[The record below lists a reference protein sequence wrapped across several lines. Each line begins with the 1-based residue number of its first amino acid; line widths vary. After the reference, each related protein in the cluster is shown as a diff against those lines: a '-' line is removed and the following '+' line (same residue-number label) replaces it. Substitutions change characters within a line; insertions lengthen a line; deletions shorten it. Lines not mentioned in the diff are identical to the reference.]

1 MVLCETDELT
11 PALFDMG
18 ENVVPFQTRQ
28 ARAEAIPPAP
38 QTTQI
43 GTESYQEAKE
53 QLVSSFTVQY
63 LTQRLR
69 ESGGNIT
76 RAAELSGM
84 LRPNFKKLMKKFGVE
99 VDDSTEQRVQ
109 G

>member
-11 PALFDMG
+11 PALFDVG

-28 ARAEAIPPAP
+28 ELHQTSTAP
-38 QTTQI
+38 SATQI
-43 GTESYQEAKE
+43 GTESYQAAKE
-53 QLVSSFTVQY
+53 QIVSSFTVQY
-63 LTQRLR
+63 LTQRLQ

-99 VDDSTEQRVQ
+99 VEGVNEQRVP